1 MMPDMSYKEALSYA
15 DDDLN
20 ENWEIYR
27 TLFLKEVGNDE

>member
-1 MMPDMSYKEALSYA
+1 MNYEDVLTYA

-27 TLFLKEVGNDE
+27 HNFLKGDMS